1 MKEQTL
7 LILEKVKNGELTAQV
22 AQEQLFVLFGVSGQ
36 RQTVCPN
43 CQSTDIHFGLAVFKC
58 KICGCLFG

>member
-7 LILEKVKNGELTAQV
+7 SILQKVKDGMLTPEI
-22 AQEQLFVLFGVSGQ
+22 AQEQLFVLFGVSGE

-43 CQSTDIHFGLAVFKC
+43 CQSTEIHFGLATFKC
-58 KICGCLFG
+58 KICGCLFN